1 MLLCPSISSFY
12 LCVYLE
18 YHLCRKFINSYLA
31 PIVQFMISRKSD
43 IDKSS
48 QEEEGTE
55 KRKEKKRGKKTRRGF
70 IFREEDANGDEKGD
84 REE

>member
-1 MLLCPSISSFY
+1 
-12 LCVYLE
+12 
-18 YHLCRKFINSYLA
+18 
-31 PIVQFMISRKSD
+31 MISRKSD

-55 KRKEKKRGKKTRRGF
+55 KKKEKKRGKKTRRGF